1 MGIRVDARSG
11 GAISRPRLGAVLTAM
26 VSSMSENVQTARS
39 AKVVAQG
46 ALLKEFLARAES
58 AGMAAEVKSFPSDRV
73 DRLPSYVVLEV
84 PNGRKT
90 RRVFVFPADLE
101 KFVSFG
107 FEHVIVLGD
116 FVAFIDTRTGLI
128 EAGITGGGPGPRGLA
143 RVLQQ
148 IPGVQIGAGD
158 DGSDENDAFL
168 DEAEAGVAP
177 PVDNWRIVVE
187 NEGVSLELSPAS
199 DFFED
204 LLGRVAATIKL
215 TGIATSTHDTAL
227 EALERYA
234 SALLFDIDLVYGVPA
249 QLARQR
255 RAVRARKRL
264 LPEQPP
270 KFPRNHYAAQA
281 LELYQYGRSAAGLP
295 LLEYLAY
302 YQSLEYFFPY
312 FAREQT
318 VHAVRSQ
325 LLRPGFDPQNDDS
338 LSRLIALAAPAA
350 RSGMAER
357 EQLRATV
364 RACVTEPE
372 LRDFIESLPEY
383 VEHFCSKSQAIKGV
397 GSIQLTHAQTD
408 LRDQVADRVYAIRCR
423 IVHAKQDGG
432 GSGDDVLLPGSAET
446 ESMQA
451 DIELLRLVAQLAL
464 VARAARA

>member
-1 MGIRVDARSG
+1 MLTDILCRMTDVIQGARS
-11 GAISRPRLGAVLTAM
+11 P
-26 VSSMSENVQTARS
+26 
-39 AKVVAQG
+39 KVAAQA
-46 ALLKEFLARAES
+46 ALLDELVIRAES
-58 AGMAAEVKSFPSDRV
+58 AGMAMEVKSFPSDRV
-73 DRLPSYVVLEV
+73 DRLQSYVVLQV
-84 PNGRKT
+84 PNGRRT
-90 RRVFVFPADLE
+90 RRVLVFPGDLE
-101 KFVSFG
+101 SYITFG

-116 FVAFIDTRTGLI
+116 YVAFIDTRTGLI
-128 EAGITGGGPGPRGLA
+128 EAGITGGGPGARGLA

-148 IPGVQIGAGD
+148 LPGVQVGAGD
-158 DGSDENDAFL
+158 DGGEDSEAFL
-168 DEAEAGVAP
+168 DEAETGAAP

-187 NEGVSLELSPAS
+187 NEGVSLELSPPS

-204 LLGRVAATIKL
+204 LLGRVPATIKL
-215 TGIATSTHDTAL
+215 SGIVTSTHDTAL

-234 SALLFDIDLVYGVPA
+234 SALLFDIDLVYGIPA

-255 RAVRARKRL
+255 RGVRARKRL
-264 LPEQPP
+264 RPEQPP
-270 KFPRNHYAAQA
+270 KFPRNHYAGQA

-325 LLRPGFDPQNDDS
+325 LLRPGFDPQNDDT
-338 LSRLIALAAPAA
+338 LSRLINLAAPAA
-350 RSGMAER
+350 RGGMAER

-364 RACVTEPE
+364 RACVTEAE

-383 VEHFCSKSQAIKGV
+383 VDHFCSKSQAIKGV
-397 GSIQLTHAQTD
+397 GSIQLTNAQTD

-423 IVHAKQDGG
+423 VVHAKQDGG
-432 GSGDDVLLPGSAET
+432 VSGDEVLLPGSAET

-451 DIELLRLVAQLAL
+451 DIELLRLLAQLAL